1 VEAGWWSE
9 ADVAS
14 ISQSKKV
21 YQSHLDPGTAAIGS
35 QTAKTGK
42 LSAPNLLI
50 SEAAAAAA
58 DRITVCSGL
67 MILDSEQNI
76 NLSKII
82 YLP

>member
-1 VEAGWWSE
+1 MEAGWWSE

-50 SEAAAAAA
+50 SEAAAT
-58 DRITVCSGL
+58 DRKTVCSGL
-67 MILDSEQNI
+67 MILDSEQNS